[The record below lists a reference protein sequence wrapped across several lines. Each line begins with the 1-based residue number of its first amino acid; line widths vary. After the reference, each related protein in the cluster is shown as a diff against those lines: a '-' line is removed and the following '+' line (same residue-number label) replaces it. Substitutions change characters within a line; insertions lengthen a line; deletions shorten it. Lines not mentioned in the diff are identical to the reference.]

1 MEKLKESVQ
10 NVGEGFLLLSNSKEE
25 FEKVL

>member
-1 MEKLKESVQ
+1 MQKLKEPVQ